1 MKKHE
6 TPRQQKVNTFLQQ
19 EVAKLLQQAVREGSV
34 NNLLV
39 SVTKVNVTSDLS
51 IAKIYLSIFPSK
63 NTESYLKAL
72 QKNSYQIRYDLAQKM
87 KNQLRKI
94 PDLHFYHDD
103 SLDYIEGINKELND
117 GENPLTNLKTLASRQ
132 KK

>member
-6 TPRQQKVNTFLQQ
+6 SPRQQKVNTFLQQ

-63 NTESYLKAL
+63 ETKSYIKTL

-94 PDLHFYHDD
+94 PDLHFYLDD

-117 GENPLTNLKTLASRQ
+117 GENPLNNLNTLASRQ